1 MWLYLLYRR
10 DCGTI
15 VLHRLDIS
23 PQNPKNVGGLRD
35 SDRFSAGFGAQ
46 RRGAG
51 PAFGFKGGRVQYTT
65 YGGQDNMLSFQRR
78 EEIKQILLKQ
88 KSITVT
94 AVAAHFGVS
103 DETIR
108 RDLTVLSNEGFCNKT
123 YGGASLATRSTSHIP
138 QRMKKELFVDEKR
151 FMAKIAA
158 SVIRPK
164 DCVFL
169 DHSTTVSELCRE
181 IKSMPLT
188 VVTNSLWVISELSDL
203 ENIDLVVTGGH
214 CRTMDR
220 GMFGQETL
228 NFLNHHYFDKA
239 FFSCRGLNIGNGIF
253 DASEHT
259 ASFHQTLIDRAAETF
274 LMADHTKFGVSG
286 FINITSYAELDNF
299 ITDAKLDELWREVF
313 ETNGVRVLNTL
324 PANDAGV

>member
-1 MWLYLLYRR
+1 ML
-10 DCGTI
+10 I
-15 VLHRLDIS
+15 K
-23 PQNPKNVGGLRD
+23 QKNV
-35 SDRFSAGFGAQ
+35 
-46 RRGAG
+46 
-51 PAFGFKGGRVQYTT
+51 
-65 YGGQDNMLSFQRR
+65 
-78 EEIKQILLKQ
+78 
-88 KSITVT
+88 TVT
-94 AVAAHFGVS
+94 AVAEHFGVS
-103 DETIR
+103 DETVR

-138 QRMKKELFVDEKR
+138 QRMKKDLFVDEKR

-158 SVIRPK
+158 SAIRPK

-203 ENIDLVVTGGH
+203 DNIDLVVTGGH

-220 GMFGQETL
+220 GMFGQEAL

-239 FFSCRGLNIGNGIF
+239 FFSCRGLNIEKGIF

-259 ASFHQTLIDRAAETF
+259 ASFHGALIERTAETF

-286 FINITSYAELDNF
+286 FINISSYSEIDNF
-299 ITDAKLDELWREVF
+299 ITDREVEDVWREVF
-313 ETNGVRVLNTL
+313 ETNNVRVMCSL
-324 PANDAGV
+324 PKEAQGSAY